1 MERITIK
8 HLYIDVALLNRAAG
22 EYLQSWEQDAQGQW
36 RANVGTFIIDRSN
49 GGFQL
54 ERIATEGGGVSDISP
69 RGTAREIHEFIQA
82 MLVGLDLAR
91 EVAA

>member
-8 HLYIDVALLNRAAG
+8 HLHADAALLNHATGANI
-22 EYLQSWEQDAQGQW
+22 QPWEQDPQGQW

-54 ERIATEGGGVSDISP
+54 ERIATEGGGVYDISP
-69 RGTAREIHEFIQA
+69 RGTAREVHNFIRA
-82 MLVGLDLAR
+82 MLAGLELAQ